1 MGLNIFF
8 AAHVTHL
15 CPLPLPACLPVLN
28 TLQMAHNHLET
39 VEDIQHLRECARL
52 CVLDLS
58 HNKLSD
64 PEILRVLESIPDLV
78 KNKQTKIER
87 NTHTRDFSGGP
98 VVVTPSS
105 QGSRHGFSPWSGKTL
120 SAAWW
125 GVEVGDKPPD
135 TTCVPLC
142 SVGSKSLFFS
152 PPSPLPFSPP
162 SEHPSHFS
170 SLFLAAVF

>member
-8 AAHVTHL
+8 AAHVAHL

-64 PEILRVLESIPDLV
+64 PEILRVLESMPDLV
-78 KNKQTKIER
+78 KNKQTKSRKKHAHSRLPWWPSGCDSELPGQR
-87 NTHTRDFSGGP
+87 AWVQSLVGKDPACRVAWSGGGGHAP
-98 VVVTPSS
+98 GHNSCPLVFCRQQISFLLPS
-105 QGSRHGFSPWSGKTL
+105 L
-120 SAAWW
+120 
-125 GVEVGDKPPD
+125 
-135 TTCVPLC
+135 
-142 SVGSKSLFFS
+142 
-152 PPSPLPFSPP
+152 PPSPFLSPRLLNTHHTFP
-162 SEHPSHFS
+162 LYF
-170 SLFLAAVF
+170 